1 MEEVTQDPHPLV
13 VKGALIGVT
22 AGAAVGAIV
31 ARDLQGGTAMTKG
44 ALVTA
49 AAQGGALTIAAAL
62 EGSLHHTREGTAA
75 PALMLAGAL
84 HQGNAMARITA

>member
-1 MEEVTQDPHPLV
+1 V
-13 VKGALIGVT
+13 
-22 AGAAVGAIV
+22 
-31 ARDLQGGTAMTKG
+31 TKG

-49 AAQGGALTIAAAL
+49 AAQGGALAIAAAL
-62 EGSLHHTREGTAA
+62 DGALHHTREGTAA